1 MNGVI
6 IIGAGH
12 AGSRT
17 AQYLR
22 EYGYSEEIMLFGEE
36 GVPPYERPPLSKQI
50 LDGSKEII
58 DCYLHDQAYYES
70 KNILLYLNNKICSVN
85 FKKKE
90 VFDKN
95 NIKYN
100 YDKLVFATGSTPN
113 KINSKNIDGIF
124 YLRTQ
129 KDSLEIKDYVKDK
142 NDIAIIGAGFIGLEI
157 ASFIRQKYNDK
168 NITIIDSYDKI
179 LRRNSN
185 DLIRKKIT
193 KLHQENKIKFIFNSE
208 IISVQGKNK
217 IDEVILQDNYNIKSD
232 MMIVGIGVKPNTA
245 LLEEENIDISN
256 GIKVDEYCQTA
267 INDAYAVGDV
277 SCYKSLVLN
286 RFIREESWNNAEKQP
301 RILAQN
307 IIGNKIPYNE
317 IPWFWTDQFGHNFQ
331 ILGQIESFNKVIT
344 REYGDHKSISFFL
357 ENNKIVGAFSL
368 NNSKDLRIAKEIM
381 LKKIYIEN
389 SVLQNINFNLKQII
403 KNNINE

>member
-1 MNGVI
+1 MSGVI

-36 GVPPYERPPLSKQI
+36 DVPPYERPPLSKQI

-58 DCYLHDQAYYES
+58 DCYLHNQEYYES

-113 KINSKNIDGIF
+113 KINSKNINGIF

-168 NITIIDSYDKI
+168 KITIIDSYDKI

-267 INDAYAVGDV
+267 INDVYAVGDV
-277 SCYKSLVLN
+277 SCYKSLVLK

-344 REYGDHKSISFFL
+344 RQYGDHKSISFFL
-357 ENNKIVGAFSL
+357 EK
-368 NNSKDLRIAKEIM
+368 
-381 LKKIYIEN
+381 
-389 SVLQNINFNLKQII
+389 
-403 KNNINE
+403 

>member
-1 MNGVI
+1 MSGVI

-36 GVPPYERPPLSKQI
+36 DVPPYERPPLSKQI

-58 DCYLHDQAYYES
+58 DCYLHDQEYYES

-113 KINSKNIDGIF
+113 KINSKNINGIF

-193 KLHQENKIKFIFNSE
+193 KLHQENKI
-208 IISVQGKNK
+208 
-217 IDEVILQDNYNIKSD
+217 
-232 MMIVGIGVKPNTA
+232 
-245 LLEEENIDISN
+245 
-256 GIKVDEYCQTA
+256 
-267 INDAYAVGDV
+267 
-277 SCYKSLVLN
+277 YK
-286 RFIREESWNNAEKQP
+286 
-301 RILAQN
+301 
-307 IIGNKIPYNE
+307 
-317 IPWFWTDQFGHNFQ
+317 
-331 ILGQIESFNKVIT
+331 
-344 REYGDHKSISFFL
+344 
-357 ENNKIVGAFSL
+357 
-368 NNSKDLRIAKEIM
+368 
-381 LKKIYIEN
+381 
-389 SVLQNINFNLKQII
+389 
-403 KNNINE
+403 